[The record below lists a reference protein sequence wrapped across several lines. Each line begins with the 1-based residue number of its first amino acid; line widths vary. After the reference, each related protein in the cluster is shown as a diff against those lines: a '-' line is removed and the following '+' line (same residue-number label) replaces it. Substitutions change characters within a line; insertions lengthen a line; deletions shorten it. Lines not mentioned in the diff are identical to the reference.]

1 MGELIQ
7 QVTNGV
13 IEDTARSVT
22 AKSTNDLDKNAFLK
36 LLVTQLQYQDPLNPQ
51 EDAEFV
57 SQLAVY
63 SQLEELQNMS
73 KTSENSQT
81 LSLVGKEVIL
91 ATKDTTNEVSYT
103 QGRVDYVTY
112 DNGVAKLSINGKLYN
127 LSDVYSV
134 LDDTY
139 IIKQG
144 LPGVDKDVKLSYD
157 KADPKDVT
165 FDVNTGSGDTIAT
178 QVAVILNG
186 KVVDSKYVTLN
197 DKKVTISAEAFKDLE
212 EGIYKPSIVFNDPLT
227 TVIADKVVVTVKDTR
242 DPLDVSDEAVED
254 LLKDQEE
261 SSN

>member
-127 LSDVYSV
+127 
-134 LDDTY
+134 
-139 IIKQG
+139 
-144 LPGVDKDVKLSYD
+144 SY
-157 KADPKDVT
+157 
-165 FDVNTGSGDTIAT
+165 
-178 QVAVILNG
+178 
-186 KVVDSKYVTLN
+186 Y
-197 DKKVTISAEAFKDLE
+197 
-212 EGIYKPSIVFNDPLT
+212 
-227 TVIADKVVVTVKDTR
+227 
-242 DPLDVSDEAVED
+242 
-254 LLKDQEE
+254 
-261 SSN
+261 SSNRVVYDSSKTRFIILYVYVY